1 MIFTQILSALAV
13 VASVSA
19 LDMKSKHCAPKCKGI
34 NCLETLAR
42 INYQPS
48 WCGAELMEKI
58 ARRDVLR
65 PDVDWVYDP
74 NDTTATN
81 PCTYISTQD
90 PSVNVALINSNSQI
104 LCSSS
109 GMNQFYPA
117 PTGTAPNLD
126 ITYTY
131 DYASHRALADNDITY
146 VNYDN
151 YTFVAVPLY
160 FKSGAVSAVVF
171 AKPNSELPVV
181 CCENPDPSL
190 TQCRRFF

>member
-19 LDMKSKHCAPKCKGI
+19 LELKSKHCAPKCKGI

-58 ARRDVLR
+58 ARRDILR
-65 PDVDWVYDP
+65 PDVDWLYDP
-74 NDTTATN
+74 NDSTATN
-81 PCTYISTQD
+81 PCAYVTAQD
-90 PSVNVALINSNSQI
+90 PAVSVALLNSQGQV
-104 LCSSS
+104 LCST
-109 GMNQFYPA
+109 MNTYYQG
-117 PTGTAPNLD
+117 PTGSDPVLLS
-126 ITYTY
+126 YSY
-131 DYASHRALADNDITY
+131 DYPSHRAWSINQITS

-151 YTFVAVPLY
+151 QTFVAVPLY
-160 FKSGAVSAVVF
+160 FKSGVVEVVVF
-171 AKPNSELPVV
+171 SKPNSELPAV
-181 CCENPDPSL
+181 CCENPDPTL